1 MERIVDALIKNVQ
14 FRESLKQT
22 YKEVLEDGKLNEK
35 DVPVLVK
42 FIALNYNNIRN
53 LRIQHDQIK
62 EVFIAVIKTI
72 LIEEELTTE
81 EDINAVLPFIDTS
94 LDLLVI
100 QLRTSGCVRKL
111 IDRLRCKRG

>member
-1 MERIVDALIKNVQ
+1 MERIVDALIKNEP
-14 FRESLKQT
+14 FRTSLKQT

-35 DVPVLVK
+35 DVPILVK

-53 LRIQHDQIK
+53 LRIQQDQIK

-81 EDINAVLPFIDTS
+81 EEINQVLPFIETS
-94 LDLLVI
+94 LDLLVMQI
-100 QLRTSGCVRKL
+100 RTSGCLRNLLRRLTCRKS
-111 IDRLRCKRG
+111 